1 MTGMPGDPG
10 TTKAT
15 GTTGESSSGDVRIDA
30 HHHVWDLDVRPQ
42 AWLSVFPSIHR
53 SFLLDE
59 LRPLLAE
66 AGVDGTVL
74 VQVGAVPAETE
85 EFLALAAREP
95 LICGV
100 VGWVDLT
107 SGAVADEIARLR
119 TLPGGDLLV
128 GVRALVESE
137 TDPRWL
143 LRDDVLDGLR
153 ALAGAGLVYDLLVT
167 HDQLPAAVEVV
178 GRVPE
183 LRFVLDHLGKPPI
196 AAGGLDPWREQIT
209 ALAAYPHVVAKLSGL
224 VTEAGDGWTLE
235 TIRPFAEHLL
245 QAFGPDR
252 VMVGSDWPVCLVG
265 ASSYA
270 QVTELHDSLVAH
282 LTPAERAA
290 IRGGAAVRW
299 YGLGGGPT
307 A

>member
-1 MTGMPGDPG
+1 MPGGGG
-10 TTKAT
+10 TTDSTAAA
-15 GTTGESSSGDVRIDA
+15 GETPPGGVRIDA

-42 AWLSVFPSIHR
+42 SFLAAFPSIHR
-53 SFLLDE
+53 TFLLDE
-59 LRPLLAE
+59 LEPLLAD

-74 VQVGAVPAETE
+74 IQVDAVTAETE

-95 LICGV
+95 VIRGV

-107 SGAVADEIARLR
+107 SGAVSEEIDRLR

-128 GVRALVESE
+128 GIRSLVESE
-137 TDPRWL
+137 ADPRWL

-153 ALAGAGLVYDLLVT
+153 ALAGAGLVFDLLVT

-178 GRVPE
+178 GLVPE

-196 AAGGLDPWREQIT
+196 AAGRLDPWREQIT

-224 VTEAGDGWTLE
+224 VTEAGDGWTIE
-235 TIRPFAEHLL
+235 TIRPFAAHLL
-245 QAFGPDR
+245 DVFGPDR

-282 LTPAERAA
+282 LDPAERAA
-290 IRGGAAVRW
+290 IRGGTAVRW
-299 YGLGGGPT
+299 YGLGGRPT